1 MVRGTNRKMSR
12 RPITEGKEFQQ
23 KKELQGKLEL
33 RNGLP
38 ITLLRS
44 LDKRKLRIR
53 TNKERHKKQ

>member
-1 MVRGTNRKMSR
+1 MSRIMSR
-12 RPITEGKEFQQ
+12 RPITEGKEFLK

-38 ITLLRS
+38 IALLRS